1 MSANKYLDVNS
12 YTDPLDKQLAELF
25 LASDVTRFDGSDLMP
40 AEVGAG
46 TFWTEMTNW
55 IATGKDTQAVLD
67 DIEAS
72 WPS

>member
-1 MSANKYLDVNS
+1 MSANLGLDIES
-12 YTDPLDKQLAELF
+12 YTDPLDQELIRIF
-25 LASDVTRFDGSDLMP
+25 RESEVTRFDASDQMP